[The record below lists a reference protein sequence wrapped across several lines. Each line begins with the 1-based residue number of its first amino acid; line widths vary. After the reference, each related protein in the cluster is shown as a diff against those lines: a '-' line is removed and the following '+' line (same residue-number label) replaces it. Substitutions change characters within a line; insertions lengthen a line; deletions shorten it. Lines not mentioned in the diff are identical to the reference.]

1 MCYGRR
7 GPGRS
12 EELLQRAERGPLTS
26 VIRKEDE
33 AEMEAQILGS
43 WGKEIPGALMNGA
56 HRGAKSCGHGG

>member
-26 VIRKEDE
+26 VSKEDE

-43 WGKEIPGALMNGA
+43 WGEEILGALMSGA
-56 HRGAKSCGHGG
+56 HHGAKSCGHGG